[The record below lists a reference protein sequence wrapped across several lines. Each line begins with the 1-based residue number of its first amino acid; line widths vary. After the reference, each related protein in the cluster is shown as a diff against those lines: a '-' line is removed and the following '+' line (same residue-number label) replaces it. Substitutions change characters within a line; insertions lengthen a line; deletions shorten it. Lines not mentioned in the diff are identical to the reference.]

1 MYVKTYI
8 NQKGTYL
15 ARYLQQLNIALKR
28 NYKHITYHIST
39 MLGAKVWLADK
50 IAEYTFRSAI
60 ATQIIDLTYILHMIF
75 KEPTLTPV
83 WETP

>member
-1 MYVKTYI
+1 
-8 NQKGTYL
+8 
-15 ARYLQQLNIALKR
+15 
-28 NYKHITYHIST
+28 